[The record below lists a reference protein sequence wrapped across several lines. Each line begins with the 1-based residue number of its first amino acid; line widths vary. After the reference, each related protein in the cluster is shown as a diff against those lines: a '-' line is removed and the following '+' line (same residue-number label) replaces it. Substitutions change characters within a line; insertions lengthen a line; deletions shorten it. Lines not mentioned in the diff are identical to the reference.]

1 MPTSKKPTPYNSIR
15 SRLDT
20 GDIVLFSGKGR
31 ISHGIKWLTNSRW
44 SHVGMVVNL
53 TEWNQIVLWEST
65 TLSDLTDIE
74 TGKATKGV
82 QMVFL
87 SDRLRTYEGDVAIR
101 RLVGVERDNKMMVAL
116 KKFRTAVRGK
126 PYEKSKAELFKAAYD
141 GWFGNNDE
149 DLSSLFCS
157 ELVAEAY
164 QRMGLL
170 SEAVP
175 SSEYTPADFSSDR
188 KSGVALLKGSLQP
201 EMLIRR

>member
-101 RLVGVERDNKMMVAL
+101 RLVGVE
-116 KKFRTAVRGK
+116 
-126 PYEKSKAELFKAAYD
+126 
-141 GWFGNNDE
+141 
-149 DLSSLFCS
+149 
-157 ELVAEAY
+157 LVEVIPLE
-164 QRMGLL
+164 G
-170 SEAVP
+170 P
-175 SSEYTPADFSSDR
+175 
-188 KSGVALLKGSLQP
+188 
-201 EMLIRR
+201 